1 MDEISVE
8 PSSFLTLYGHGA
20 FTPLKS
26 GSLLFQSG
34 SSVNHLLA
42 HHNVHLIQPHKVIC
56 YFRLSWLIVFDN
68 RIGKKPDNKGNI
80 Y

>member
-1 MDEISVE
+1 LRQAESPHDGVAVFGGFSTFREITVE
-8 PSSFLTLYGHGA
+8 PSSFLTLNGHGA

-42 HHNVHLIQPHKVIC
+42 HHFAAEAAYGV
-56 YFRLSWLIVFDN
+56 RLLLF
-68 RIGKKPDNKGNI
+68 
-80 Y
+80 